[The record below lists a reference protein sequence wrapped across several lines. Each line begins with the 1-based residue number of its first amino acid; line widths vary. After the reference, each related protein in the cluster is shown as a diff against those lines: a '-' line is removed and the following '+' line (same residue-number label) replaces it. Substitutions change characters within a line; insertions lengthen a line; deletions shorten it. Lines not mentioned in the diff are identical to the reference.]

1 MQMREL
7 LNDNDL
13 VLMEA
18 SIVECLRRS
27 GNIDLHPQ
35 LIHAPLIYD
44 PAGRLALE
52 GLYQSYIDI
61 ATDAEKPFLMFTPTW
76 RANHAR
82 VTAAGM
88 TATINIDA
96 AHFLRELQ
104 RKQGAWKSM
113 IRIGGMIGCRNDC
126 YQPQEG
132 LSAPEAEKFHSW
144 QLEQLQHGGVDFLI
158 AQTLPNVVEAIG
170 IARAMEKIGLEYIIS
185 FVISRDG
192 RVLDGTDLET
202 AIGIIDAETRQPP
215 LGYMVNCAYP
225 SFLCAEHQPPEVFE
239 RLVGY
244 QANASSLD
252 HCDLEGAD
260 ELHQENTVEWGELM
274 LGLHRDYGVKI
285 LGGCCGTD
293 TEHLRYISQEG

>member
-1 MQMREL
+1 MREL

-27 GNIDLHPQ
+27 GAVEFHPQ

-61 ATDAEKPFLMFTPTW
+61 AADAEKPFLMFTPTW

-88 TATINIDA
+88 TATINVDA
-96 AHFLRELQ
+96 AHFLQALRE
-104 RKQGAWKSM
+104 KQGAQKDR
-113 IRIGGMIGCRNDC
+113 IRIGGMIGCKNDC
-126 YQPQEG
+126 YKPEEG
-132 LSAPEAEKFHSW
+132 LSAAQAEQFHAW
-144 QLEQLQHGGVDFLI
+144 QIEQLQQGGVDFLI
-158 AQTLPNVVEAIG
+158 AQTLPSVSEATG
-170 IARAMEKIGLEYIIS
+170 IARAMEKTGLDYIIS
-185 FVISRDG
+185 FVISRAG
-192 RVLDGTDLET
+192 RVLDGTDLAT
-202 AIGIIDAETRQPP
+202 AIAVIDAKTEKHP

-225 SFLCAEHQPPEVFE
+225 SFLCADVQPAGVFE
-239 RLVGY
+239 RLIGY

-252 HCDLEGAD
+252 HCELDGAADLQ
-260 ELHQENTVEWGELM
+260 QEDIGSWGELM
-274 LGLHRDYGVKI
+274 LDLNRTHGVKL
-285 LGGCCGTD
+285 LGGCCGTG
-293 TEHLRYISQEG
+293 TEHLRYISQGSH

>member
-1 MQMREL
+1 MRKL

-44 PAGRLALE
+44 VSGRQALA

-61 ATDAEKPFLMFTPTW
+61 AIDAERPFLMFTPTW
-76 RANHAR
+76 RANHER
-82 VTAAGM
+82 VTGAG
-88 TATINIDA
+88 ASITINIDA

-104 RKQGAWKSM
+104 QGQGAWKGM

-132 LSAPEAEKFHSW
+132 LSASEAEKFHGW
-144 QLEQLQHGGVDFLI
+144 QLGQLQQGGVDFLI
-158 AQTLPNVVEAIG
+158 AQTLPNVIEAIG
-170 IARAMEKIGLEYIIS
+170 IARAMEKTGLEYIIS

-225 SFLCAEHQPPEVFE
+225 SFLCAEHQSPGVFE

-252 HCDLEGAD
+252 HCELDGAEDLHREDIG
-260 ELHQENTVEWGELM
+260 NWGELM
-274 LGLHRDYGVKI
+274 LELNREYGVKI

-293 TEHLRYISQEG
+293 TEHLRYISREG